1 VPSRQRLPP
10 AVRFPIV
17 TDAQQPKSRRRIGVL
32 TSSESKAVQQRIGS
46 AFYTGKLGAEDDIA
60 TPFVG
65 RWRVIGGF
73 KAID

>member
-1 VPSRQRLPP
+1 
-10 AVRFPIV
+10 
-17 TDAQQPKSRRRIGVL
+17 
-32 TSSESKAVQQRIGS
+32 VQQRIGS